1 MNFGSASGSLHSAQ
15 HSGNSPGAAD
25 RGRGPPPV
33 LGPRVPARGL
43 RATPLA
49 AQIRWPQQT
58 GLAVTAGG
66 GNRNATGGGGSEACR
81 PRPPRGARS
90 LCRWG
95 QHRRPRAG
103 GGRAGK
109 RKPWAREPERLCLS
123 RKPALPVCCR
133 HVRVPASGLGRTTA
147 VGGGPRGTP
156 GTPARRPAL
165 PRAGRSS
172 LGTTAVPLF
181 TFTKKRATVP

>member
-25 RGRGPPPV
+25 PGRGPPPV
-33 LGPRVPARGL
+33 LGPRGPARGL

-66 GNRNATGGGGSEACR
+66 GNRNAMGGGGWKPVAR
-81 PRPPRGARS
+81 VPHGAPGAS
-90 LCRWG
+90 
-95 QHRRPRAG
+95 AG
-103 GGRAGK
+103 GGSTAG
-109 RKPWAREPERLCLS
+109 RGQVGAGPGRGSPGPASRERLCLS